1 MRVQGSATYLAST
14 LGVTAV
20 ADGLAVVETGGYLRL
35 LFGTRDAN
43 RAGVMTIGPAGAEF
57 VAETGSDLA
66 LQQTAGTTRLFLF
79 PLTGAAMRSQTLS
92 ASGTLSNAAV
102 VNSSLGQLTGVLAME
117 VIGRAG
123 GDLAVV
129 AQRGLDGLR
138 LFALSASGALT
149 LIDTIADTPK
159 TYLLEASDMLR
170 VQVGTADFLLV
181 ASALE
186 NGITCFRIGADGRL
200 ELTDAMGIESGLPV
214 NGPAALETAE
224 IAGVDYVVVA
234 STNSSSLTV
243 LRVNGLGVL
252 FPTDHM
258 IDDRNTRFE
267 HVAAIDLFQ
276 AMGRS
281 FIVAAGS
288 DSGLTVFELLPG
300 GELSVMLN
308 LPMETGAGLANVT
321 GIAVGVS
328 GGVAHVYLSD
338 ARGDRI
344 TDVRLDLSVLGPLI
358 QATGGVTTGTSG
370 NDRILGSAG
379 ADVLRGG
386 AGDDFLHDGAGA
398 DVLTGGAGADV
409 FVFTRDGATDRITD
423 FEQGLDRI
431 DISDWG
437 RIYSLSALEVT
448 RTASGAVVV
457 YGDERLEITSASGG
471 PLVLT
476 DADFLF

>member
-1 MRVQGSATYLAST
+1 MRVQGSATYLASA
-14 LGVTAV
+14 LGVAAV
-20 ADGLAVVETGGYLRL
+20 SEGLAVVETGGYLRL

-43 RAGVMTIGPAGAEF
+43 RAGVMTVGPADGEF
-57 VAETGSDLA
+57 AADPGGDLA
-66 LQQTAGTTRLFLF
+66 LQQTAATTRLFLF

-92 ASGTLSNAAV
+92 ASGTLSNAV
-102 VNSSLGQLTGVLAME
+102 VTGSSLGQLTGVLAME
-117 VIGRAG
+117 VIGRTG

-138 LFALSASGALT
+138 LFSLSSSGALT
-149 LIDTIADTPK
+149 LIDTIADSPK
-159 TYLLEASDMLR
+159 SYVLEASDMLR
-170 VQVGTADFLLV
+170 LQVGTTDFLLV

-186 NGITCFRIGADGRL
+186 NGVTCFRIGADGRP
-200 ELTDAMGIESGLPV
+200 ELTDAMGVESGLPV

-258 IDDRNTRFE
+258 TDDRSTRFE
-267 HVAAIDLFQ
+267 HVAAMDLFQ

-288 DSGLTVFELLPG
+288 DAGLTVFELLPG
-300 GELSVMLN
+300 GELSVVLN
-308 LPMETGAGLANVT
+308 LPMETGAGLATVT
-321 GIAVGVS
+321 GVAVGVS
-328 GGVAHVYLSD
+328 GGLAHVYLSD

-344 TDVRLDLSVLGPLI
+344 TDIRLDLSVLGPLV
-358 QATGGVTTGTSG
+358 QAAGGLVTGTAA

-379 ADVLRGG
+379 ADVLRGA

-409 FVFTRDGATDRITD
+409 FVFSRDGATDRITD
-423 FEQGLDRI
+423 FEPGQDRI
-431 DISDWG
+431 DVSDWG
-437 RIYSLSALEVT
+437 RIYSIPTLEIT
-448 RTASGAVVV
+448 RTGTGAVVV
-457 YGDERLEITSASGG
+457 YGDERLEITSATGG